1 MRRQQPIG
9 LTRDDYVILGG
20 LVAGIAATD
29 VALHYMGHNTY
40 SKIWG
45 HLVRDASYRWLAAAT
60 WGVLTTHLFLGRPR
74 WWHLPARPYETQRN
88 LR

>member
-1 MRRQQPIG
+1 MRRPQPIG

-45 HLVRDASYRWLAAAT
+45 YLVRHSICRWGT
-60 WGVLTTHLFLGRPR
+60 GVVWIVLSVHLFLGRPR
-74 WWHLPARPYETQRN
+74 WWRLPDR
-88 LR
+88 